1 MTAYL
6 LAGPAAEPL
15 TLAEAKAFLRLD
27 DEAAAALVETLIT
40 TARLHVEGT
49 SGRAL
54 LAQSWRLV
62 LDGWPAGGSITLPV
76 SPLITLTGVTAYDAE
91 EAPHELALAQF
102 GSEPSRLLLPDHIAG
117 TPVLRP
123 RQGIEI
129 DYVAGYGVD
138 AAGVPADLRQA
149 LLTLIA
155 YWFEHRDSVSAA
167 GVGAAVPAAFDRLLA
182 PYRRVRL

>member
-15 TLAEAKAFLRLD
+15 TPAEAKAFLRLD
-27 DEAAAALVETLIT
+27 DEAEDALVETLIT
-40 TARLHVEGT
+40 AARLHVEGT

-62 LDGWPAGGSITLPV
+62 LDGWPADGIIKLPV
-76 SPLITLTGVTAYDAE
+76 SPLITLTGVTAYDTGG
-91 EAPHELALAQF
+91 APHGLALAQF
-102 GSEPSRLLLPDHIAG
+102 RSEPSRLLLPDHIAG

-123 RQGIEI
+123 RQGLEI
-129 DYVAGYGVD
+129 DYVAGYGVN
-138 AAGVPADLRQA
+138 AGDVPADLRSA
-149 LLTLIA
+149 LLMLVA
-155 YWFEHRDSVSAA
+155 YWFEHRDSVVA
-167 GVGAAVPAAFDRLLA
+167 VGAGATLPTGFDRLLA